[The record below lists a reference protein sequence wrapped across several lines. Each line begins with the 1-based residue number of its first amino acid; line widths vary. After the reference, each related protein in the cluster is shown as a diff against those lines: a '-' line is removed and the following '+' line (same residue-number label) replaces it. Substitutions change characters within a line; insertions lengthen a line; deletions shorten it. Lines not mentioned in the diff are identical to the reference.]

1 MEQRVV
7 LEGIVGSGKTCLLNI
22 MGGIGAGFRIH
33 PEPLEEWKAQGDVLE
48 AFYKGAPGSGFVAQT
63 LISQTLIQRD
73 VPINS
78 GSDEYA
84 YLYERSIFS
93 AHHCFIPAMQAA
105 DQLTSIEANILVNKN
120 QGWGWRKWGVKQKWS
135 TDHSIFCLGFFI

>member
-1 MEQRVV
+1 MFTKYNGRNRCRVPD
-7 LEGIVGSGKTCLLNI
+7 SSRAF
-22 MGGIGAGFRIH
+22 GGVESPRG
-33 PEPLEEWKAQGDVLE
+33 LLE

-84 YLYERSIFS
+84 DLYERSIFS